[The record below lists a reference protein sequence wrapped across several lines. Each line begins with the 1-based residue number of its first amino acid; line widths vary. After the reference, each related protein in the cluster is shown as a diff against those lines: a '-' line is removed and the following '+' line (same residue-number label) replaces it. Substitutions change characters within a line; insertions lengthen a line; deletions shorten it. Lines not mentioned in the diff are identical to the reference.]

1 MEFSRIPVTEEPSLL
16 CKGSAPGQTWER
28 PCWGRG
34 RGRRTRRDT
43 LHKTTQWWRI
53 YCPTS
58 HCPDT
63 NWTPGREKKKKSLT
77 SLNHCLSNTRNSQ
90 HQKLTSSPVSGFTT
104 LFWSKLNFPWS
115 SLKTSQWDHKNN
127 EEPDYII
134 TYCNSK
140 LATTSPEQTVSH
152 FHDPEAHGGQPVP
165 RTRGLSTWWTNPE
178 GIKKKNN
185 TQMCRRM
192 KNIKIVWI

>member
-43 LHKTTQWWRI
+43 LHRTTQWWRI

-63 NWTPGREKKKKSLT
+63 NWTPGREKKIKKKSLT
-77 SLNHCLSNTRNSQ
+77 CSIAVSPTRGTVSIRNSPVLQ
-90 HQKLTSSPVSGFTT
+90 SLDSPLCSGQS
-104 LFWSKLNFPWS
+104 W
-115 SLKTSQWDHKNN
+115 
-127 EEPDYII
+127 
-134 TYCNSK
+134 
-140 LATTSPEQTVSH
+140 TSPDHPWRQANEIIKTMRNQIILLHTVIQSWQH
-152 FHDPEAHGGQPVP
+152 L
-165 RTRGLSTWWTNPE
+165 TWTNSFPLPWPSSSWRPTCTSNE
-178 GIKKKNN
+178 GPFHLMNKSWRN
-185 TQMCRRM
+185 
-192 KNIKIVWI
+192 